1 MAESLELP
9 LSEPLTEDFKRGWRH
24 FEFIA
29 AAKEWSAEKQLV
41 VILTLLRGKLI
52 DEYTK
57 LPDASK
63 LTLVV

>member
-9 LSEPLTEDFKRGWRH
+9 LSEPVTEDFKRGWRH

-41 VILTLLRGKLI
+41 VILTPLRGKLI
-52 DEYTK
+52 DN
-57 LPDASK
+57 
-63 LTLVV
+63 